1 MATLT
6 IESAATQ
13 VPLSSLQTSALLENV
28 TDEVR
33 DALREILEM
42 YSISK
47 VKQIG
52 SGIDM
57 TSGELSNNMADESDC
72 NDSMKVHENVCAA
85 DQNIKSELNSIHEEL
100 SMHRKHITKLMTKVK
115 RCAEKVDRNMN
126 KPILPDGQV
135 KSKRG
140 RKKGQATGLSKPF
153 PVSNLL
159 CEFIGKPV
167 GTEMARAEVTKY
179 LHQYI
184 KEHNLQDQNNR
195 QYFRPD
201 PALQSLFKLSPNDES
216 RMHLFSVQKHMN
228 EHFNYAS

>member
-6 IESAATQ
+6 IDSSTTHA
-13 VPLSSLQTSALLENV
+13 PLNSLQTSALLENV

-47 VKQIG
+47 MKPTV
-52 SGIDM
+52 SGIDH
-57 TSGELSNNMADESDC
+57 TSESLGSNIIDDTDCMDSDKEGTHV
-72 NDSMKVHENVCAA
+72 STT
-85 DQNIKSELNSIHEEL
+85 DQSLKLELNAIHEEL
-100 SMHRKHITKLMTKVK
+100 GTYRKHITKLMTKVK
-115 RCAEKVDRNMN
+115 RCAEKVDNATN
-126 KPILPDGQV
+126 QPNHSEEPV

-184 KEHNLQDQNNR
+184 KEHNLQDQSNR
-195 QYFRPD
+195 QYFIPD
-201 PALQSLFKLSPNDES
+201 SALQNLFNLSPNEDS